1 MVGLKILFQTAGSRC
16 AILCLLLSGAA
27 PGADNA
33 SYLFTRV
40 ARYDPKAVL
49 AGGERFPA
57 GASLMLFSGGS
68 ARPLVPEF
76 AASADAAVS
85 FDGIRVLFAGKQK
98 SGEPWA
104 IWEAALTG
112 GAPRRVTSP
121 AAEDC
126 IRPFYL
132 PDDRIVYARR
142 TPKGFR
148 LEIAPLAG
156 GEVFRLTYLPGNTV
170 ADDVLRD
177 GRVLFEGTHALATAP
192 TALELYTVYTDGSG
206 VESVRCDH
214 ARDRFAGRQLSSGD
228 YVFQSGSRL
237 ARFTSPRAAQLDLPL
252 PAGEYA
258 APVAEPAPGE
268 LVVSWRPAPASHFG
282 LYRVTPGKVQAAP
295 ERIIASAEAHALQP
309 VVVAPHPVP
318 KRHPSSLGNRE
329 GANVLC
335 LNAYTS
341 RGAKIP
347 NGVVAAVRVYALD
360 DAGAQ
365 VALGQA
371 PVEPDGS
378 FFVQVPSERPI
389 RFELLD
395 RGSKT
400 VHAEKGWFWMRRGE
414 QRVCVGCHA
423 GPERAPDNAVPAVLL
438 RTTDPVKMTLPVRS
452 GNGGMK

>member
-1 MVGLKILFQTAGSRC
+1 
-16 AILCLLLSGAA
+16 LSGAA
-27 PGADNA
+27 PGTDNTIH
-33 SYLFTRV
+33 LFTRA
-40 ARYDPKAVL
+40 ARYDAKAVL

-57 GASLMLFSGGS
+57 GASLMLLSAGS
-68 ARPLVPEF
+68 ARPFVPEF
-76 AASADAAVS
+76 AGSADAAVS
-85 FDGIRVLFAGKQK
+85 FDGKRVLFAGKQK
-98 SGEPWA
+98 AGEPWA
-104 IWEAALTG
+104 IWESALTG
-112 GAPRRVTSP
+112 GAPRRITAP

-126 IRPFYL
+126 VRPFYL

-142 TPKGFR
+142 TPKGFH

-156 GEVFRLTYLPGNTV
+156 GEPFRLTYFPGNAV
-170 ADDVLRD
+170 ADEVLRD
-177 GRVLFEGTHALATAP
+177 GRVLFEGSHASATAAA
-192 TALELYTVYTDGSG
+192 ALELYTVYTDGSG

-214 ARDRFAGRQLSSGD
+214 ARDRFAARQLESGD

-237 ARFTSPRAAQLDLPL
+237 ARFTSARAVQLDLPL

-258 APVAEPAPGE
+258 APVAEPASGQ
-268 LVVSWRPAPASHFG
+268 LVVSWRPAPSARFG
-282 LYRVTPGKVQAAP
+282 LYRVAPGKVQAAP
-295 ERIIASAEAHALQP
+295 EKIIATAEAHALQP
-309 VVVAPHPVP
+309 VVVGPHPVP
-318 KRHPSSLGNRE
+318 KRHPSGLGNRE

-341 RGAKIP
+341 RGTKIP
-347 NGVVAAVRVYALD
+347 AGVVAAVRVYALD

-371 PVEPDGS
+371 PVERDGS
-378 FFVQVPSERPI
+378 FFVTVPSERPI

-395 RGSKT
+395 GASKA
-400 VHAEKGWFWMRRGE
+400 VRAEKGWFWMRRGE

-423 GPERAPDNAVPAVLL
+423 GPERAPDNEVPAVLL